1 MPLSVVDALLTEPL
15 MLLKAEE
22 VKANWN
28 WNVKRIWREKCSVL
42 VKRQVA
48 PGPEG
53 MERAYELLQPYYLQ
67 VNSLTDNIK
76 TLFL

>member
-1 MPLSVVDALLTEPL
+1 MKVDWFLFQRFPGMPLSVVDALLTEPL
-15 MLLKAEE
+15 TLLKAEE
-22 VKANWN
+22 VKSNWN
-28 WNVKRIWREKCSVL
+28 WNVKRKKCSVL

-67 VNSLTDNIK
+67 VNS
-76 TLFL
+76 